1 MGLNEKQ
8 TEEARAAQIKRHKL
22 ALDLGAVA
30 GAAIFDYG
38 LYLAWHP
45 LAAIVG
51 GLLVI
56 AGCMLAAYDNLRNGG
71 RS

>member
-8 TEEARAAQIKRHKL
+8 SEDAKTAQIKRQKL
-22 ALDLGAVA
+22 ALDCGAVA

-56 AGCMLAAYDNLRNGG
+56 LGCMLSAYDKLRTGG